1 MRAYVIRRLML
12 MIPTLF
18 LVTVIIFASVRLI
31 PGKALD
37 LMVSEMASESTMGR
51 ELTIEYLRHQMGM
64 DVPIHVQY
72 ARWVGKVFRG
82 DLGTSLWTRR
92 VIVDDIT
99 TRIPVT
105 FELGVIALAT
115 ALLIALPLG
124 VYSAVRQDTRG
135 DYVGRTI
142 AVLCISVPSFWLGT
156 MIMVY
161 PSLWFGWSPPIEY
174 IRLADDPIRNIAQFV
189 LPGFIMGMALSGTTM
204 RMTRTMMLEVLRQD
218 YIRTAW
224 SKGLAER
231 TVVLRHAFKNAFIPI
246 VSMIGL
252 LLPVLIGGSVVMEQ
266 IFSLPGMG
274 VYLLDAI
281 SKRDY
286 PVISAVN
293 VVLAGFVLVVN
304 LFVDLSYGWLDPR
317 IHYQ

>member
-1 MRAYVIRRLML
+1 

-124 VYSAVRQDTRG
+124 VYSAVRQDTSG